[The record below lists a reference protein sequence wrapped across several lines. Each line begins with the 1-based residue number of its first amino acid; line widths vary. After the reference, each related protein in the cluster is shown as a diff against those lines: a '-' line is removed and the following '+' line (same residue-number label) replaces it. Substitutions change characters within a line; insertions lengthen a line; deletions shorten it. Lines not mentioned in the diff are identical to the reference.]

1 MKTNFKKLAILAGAT
16 AAMAAGSMSAQAVIT
31 SVPAPAQLVPLFYF
45 NSTAGVDTAVKII
58 VPKSVGADTVINL
71 LAGAIPASTSWSTTT
86 SALSSGNKI
95 HYFVMN
101 YQSKEVIDGP
111 ISVTGDD
118 EAYIEAGDFS
128 GLSSGTPYY
137 LILANE
143 SAYLGG
149 APTFQFNADAWIE
162 NDAATGTTGLPA
174 TVYIPVLGLAD
185 TADTTTFPTPLNN
198 VIENFPT
205 SAGGPIASPVHT
217 AIRTSSTT
225 PGLIYRVVDVP
236 VHDTNTHSNTLIA
249 WADKNATSSVVNGL
263 SGKLYAVDR
272 DEVTA
277 SLGTYSFPNQLNIVK
292 LGYTGTNP
300 LGITDSYANV
310 SSISNISTA
319 TKGGFLKLVGDSTAA
334 ASATGL
340 AAGAYSSVVLFSIP
354 TSYVVGSEDSSEF
367 AVDTGFFTQN

>member
-31 SVPAPAQLVPLFYF
+31 SVPAPAQLIPLFYY
-45 NSTAGVDTAVKII
+45 NSTAGVDTAVKVI

-71 LAGAIPASTSWSTTT
+71 LAGAIPPSTSWSTTT
-86 SALSSGNKI
+86 AALPSKI

-101 YQSKEVIDGP
+101 YQSKEVINGAIP
-111 ISVTGDD
+111 VTGDD
-118 EAYIEAGDFS
+118 EVYIEAGDFS

-137 LILANE
+137 LILTNE

-185 TADTTTFPTPLNN
+185 TADTTTTPTPLNN

-205 SAGGPIASPVHT
+205 SAGGPIASPIHT

-236 VHDTNTHSNTLIA
+236 VHDTVTHSNTLIA
-249 WADKNATSSVVNGL
+249 WADRNATSSLVNGL
-263 SGKLYAVDR
+263 SGKLYSVDR
-272 DEVTA
+272 DEVLA

-300 LGITDSYANV
+300 LGITDSYA
-310 SSISNISTA
+310 
-319 TKGGFLKLVGDSTAA
+319 
-334 ASATGL
+334 
-340 AAGAYSSVVLFSIP
+340 
-354 TSYVVGSEDSSEF
+354 
-367 AVDTGFFTQN
+367 

>member
-1 MKTNFKKLAILAGAT
+1 MKTNFKKLAILAGTT

-31 SVPAPAQLVPLFYF
+31 SVPAPAQLIPLFYY
-45 NSTAGVDTAVKII
+45 NSTAGVDTAVKVI

-71 LAGAIPASTSWSTTT
+71 LAGAIPPSTSWSTTT
-86 SALSSGNKI
+86 SALPSKI

-101 YQSKEVIDGP
+101 YQSKEVINGAIP
-111 ISVTGDD
+111 VTGDD
-118 EAYIEAGDFS
+118 EVYIEAGDFS

-137 LILANE
+137 LILTNE
-143 SAYLGG
+143 SAQLGG

-185 TADTTTFPTPLNN
+185 TADSTSNPTPLNN
-198 VIENFPT
+198 VIENYPT
-205 SAGGPIASPVHT
+205 SAGGPIASPIHT

-236 VHDTNTHSNTLIA
+236 VHDTVTHSNTLIA
-249 WADKNATSSVVNGL
+249 WADRNATSSLVNGL
-263 SGKLYAVDR
+263 SGKLYSLDR
-272 DEVTA
+272 DEVLA

-319 TKGGFLKLVGDSTAA
+319 TRGGFLKLVGDSTAA